1 MSMPPP
7 KKLEDFQLMDLEI
20 QYGLFQV
27 SEAVSFLHND
37 VKLLHRNICPENII
51 ITKRGAWKLF
61 GFEFCAQP
69 NSTDETP
76 LTFPLLNVVNQTKDF
91 PQLLLP
97 NLLYLPPE
105 YYQENEDQRRILLSS
120 DMYQLGFLT
129 FNLFSR
135 ADKSHPFLKHS
146 LSLSQLNQ
154 LRIQE
159 IEQLISNYNSTLKKV
174 PEDSRFQVNR
184 LRLRLSDLLFI
195 LFDTKNSLTFFSSH
209 RSRAC

>member
-1 MSMPPP
+1 MPSP
-7 KKLEDFQLMDLEI
+7 KGLENYELIDLEI
-20 QYGLFQV
+20 QYGLFQI

-69 NSTDETP
+69 VTPDETP

-97 NLLYLPPE
+97 SLLYLPPE

-135 ADKSHPFLKHS
+135 SDKSHPFLKHS
-146 LSLSQLNQ
+146 ISLSQLTQ

-159 IEQLISNYNSTLKKV
+159 IEKLTSNYNSTLKQV
-174 PEDSRFQVNR
+174 PEDSRFQVSLN
-184 LRLRLSDLLFI
+184 LL
-195 LFDTKNSLTFFSSH
+195 KSLKLI
-209 RSRAC
+209 

>member
-1 MSMPPP
+1 MPSP
-7 KKLEDFQLMDLEI
+7 KGLENYELIDLEI
-20 QYGLFQV
+20 QYGLFQI

-69 NSTDETP
+69 VTPDETP
-76 LTFPLLNVVNQTKDF
+76 LTFPPLNVVNQTKDF

-97 NLLYLPPE
+97 SLLYLPPE

-135 ADKSHPFLKHS
+135 SDKSHPFLKHS
-146 LSLSQLNQ
+146 ISLSQLTQ

-159 IEQLISNYNSTLKKV
+159 IEKLTSNYNSTLKQV
-174 PEDSRFQVNR
+174 PEDSRFQVS
-184 LRLRLSDLLFI
+184 L
-195 LFDTKNSLTFFSSH
+195 DTLKSLKLI
-209 RSRAC
+209 

>member
-1 MSMPPP
+1 MPAP
-7 KKLEDFQLMDLEI
+7 KELENYQLIDLEI
-20 QYGLFQV
+20 QYGLFQI

-69 NSTDETP
+69 NSPDETP
-76 LTFPLLNVVNQTKDF
+76 LTFPLLVVNQTKDF

-97 NLLYLPPE
+97 SLLYLPPE

-135 ADKSHPFLKHS
+135 ADKSHPLLRHS
-146 LSLSQLNQ
+146 ISLSQLNQ

-159 IEQLISNYNSTLKKV
+159 IEQLISNYNSTLKRV

-184 LRLRLSDLLFI
+184 LSLTLRLASQFC
-195 LFDTKNSLTFFSSH
+195 F
-209 RSRAC
+209 A